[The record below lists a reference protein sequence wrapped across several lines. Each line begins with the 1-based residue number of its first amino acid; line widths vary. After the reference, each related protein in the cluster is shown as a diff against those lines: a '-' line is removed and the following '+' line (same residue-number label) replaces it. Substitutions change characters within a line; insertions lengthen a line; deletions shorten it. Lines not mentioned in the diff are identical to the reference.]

1 MDYLS
6 TASVFIALGGV
17 VIAGMALKRDTR
29 NDCKSEG
36 EIWATLQADI
46 QYLKE
51 HLKDLSDNITKIDL
65 KLDNYSE
72 RIARGEEKTETLF
85 RKVKELDDRVKHLEE
100 KCKKQ

>member
-6 TASVFIALGGV
+6 IASVFVAFGGV
-17 VIAGMALKRDTR
+17 VIAGMSLKRDTTK
-29 NDCKSEG
+29 DYKSEG

-51 HLKDLSDNITKIDL
+51 HLKDLSGNIAKIDL
-65 KLDNYSE
+65 KLDSYSE